1 MAQKK
6 INNLMLNRALIS
18 HNKETLKNKNDKCL
32 ACVKVVATKHRHELR
47 VILFSIDKINVRL
60 LMQ

>member
-32 ACVKVVATKHRHELR
+32 ACVKVVATNT
-47 VILFSIDKINVRL
+47 DMN
-60 LMQ
+60 